1 MAQDRESGA
10 AGNRYGH
17 EFGEKLA
24 KLLGAQILSKGSNEC
39 LLDGERI
46 VIKCRHKGRVQKVGV
61 THLMLERL
69 VAVVGAFEE
78 PDGSYTITRLPVKRF
93 RAAMTPTRIKGP
105 SADRVSEVRRAVF
118 DRHGTVVCTLRI

>member
-10 AGNRYGH
+10 AGNQYGH

-24 KLLGAQILSKGSNEC
+24 KLLGAHKLSNGSNEC

-46 VIKCRHKGRVQKVGV
+46 VIKCRHNGRVQKVGV

-78 PDGSYTITRLPVKRF
+78 PDGSYTIIRLPAERF
-93 RAAMTPTRIKGP
+93 RAAMTPTRSKGP
-105 SADRVSEVRRAVF
+105 SAGRVSEVRRAVF
-118 DRHGTVVCTLRI
+118 NRHGTVVCTLII